1 MENIC
6 RLRRIFS
13 TVYRLERNIKKRF
26 GITANEIMVLCLL
39 NVVKLSA
46 GELSKEMGISE
57 SRMSKIIDTLE
68 KNGFIIREVGK
79 DDKRKML
86 FSITEKGRKKVREF
100 AESDFEVPDIDIEKL
115 SNLIC

>member
-13 TVYRLERNIKKRF
+13 TVYRLERDIKKKF

-39 NVVKLSA
+39 NAIKLSA

-57 SRMSKIIDTLE
+57 SRMSKIIDSLE
-68 KNGFIIREVGK
+68 KK
-79 DDKRKML
+79 DT
-86 FSITEKGRKKVREF
+86 F
-100 AESDFEVPDIDIEKL
+100 
-115 SNLIC
+115 